1 MKINY
6 RVLSYSNEDHT
17 MTVRYWTDA
26 ITEDDIASSFDEY
39 NRIVYGLDGYPVRTR
54 SDVNISFN
62 NTPNPSFNE
71 IVNKISASSPT
82 MWLYNME
89 QNRLSN
95 AQYSLANVAF
105 FVGVS
110 NSFNVMLSS
119 NGTMNPLEFRA
130 RTPNSLKD
138 EAAKIAIRYIQTGVY
153 DLGNTETYVI

>member
-6 RVLSYSNEDHT
+6 RVLSYSNTDHT
-17 MTVRYWTDA
+17 MTVRYWTDT
-26 ITEDDIASSFDEY
+26 ITEDDLSSSFDEY
-39 NRIVYGLDGYPVRTR
+39 NRIIYGLDGHPVRTR

-62 NTPNPSFNE
+62 NIPNPSINE

-89 QNRLSN
+89 QSRLSN
-95 AQYSLANVAF
+95 TQYSLANVAS

-119 NGTMNPLEFRA
+119 IGTIL
-130 RTPNSLKD
+130 TPNTYTTSPRTLKED
-138 EAAKIAIRYIQTGVY
+138 AAKIAIRYIKTGVY